1 MMTVIHRYGSSL
13 EIAYSK
19 GSCYDVLQNC
29 TKVFHNNVE
38 EQISDQLREDINS
51 QITTFA
57 SEGFRVLAMASHS
70 LPAGTK
76 PVAEEVEK
84 EMTFLGLAAL
94 HDPPRPNVA
103 AAVHYA
109 KEAGIWVIMITGDH
123 ELTAEA
129 IAKKVGIITK
139 PGHRVITGSELN
151 NMSDVEVDEALDRK
165 EIIFARTTPE
175 HKLRIVKAL
184 MARGE
189 TVAVTGDGVND
200 SPALIEASVG
210 VAMGSG
216 GTDVARESA
225 DIVLL
230 DNDFTSIVEAVR
242 LGRATYDNLRKF
254 VYYVYTH
261 NFAELVTFVTFIILG
276 IPLPVSLA
284 LITEP
289 PEEDV
294 MKRQPRSGGVNLM
307 GFDSLTRAA
316 LVGLLFGCVGT
327 FAASLIWS
335 RGGWGFG
342 DRTVADPTIYAVG
355 TAAVLTTIM
364 LGQLGNLLSVRSGL
378 YKTGSLNPLKNKWI
392 PIGIL
397 VEFAMLVMIVYSP
410 LLQPIFGTAAIVP
423 TDFMA
428 LTALAPVAFIVVELM
443 KRVLRARLVI

>member
-1 MMTVIHRYGSSL
+1 
-13 EIAYSK
+13 
-19 GSCYDVLQNC
+19 
-29 TKVFHNNVE
+29 
-38 EQISDQLREDINS
+38 
-51 QITTFA
+51 
-57 SEGFRVLAMASHS
+57 
-70 LPAGTK
+70 
-76 PVAEEVEK
+76 
-84 EMTFLGLAAL
+84 
-94 HDPPRPNVA
+94 
-103 AAVHYA
+103 
-109 KEAGIWVIMITGDH
+109 
-123 ELTAEA
+123 
-129 IAKKVGIITK
+129 
-139 PGHRVITGSELN
+139 
-151 NMSDVEVDEALDRK
+151 
-165 EIIFARTTPE
+165 
-175 HKLRIVKAL
+175 
-184 MARGE
+184 
-189 TVAVTGDGVND
+189 
-200 SPALIEASVG
+200 
-210 VAMGSG
+210 MGSG

-276 IPLPVSLA
+276 IPLPLLVVQVLAIDLILEVPVSLA

-410 LLQPIFGTAAIVP
+410 LLQPIFGTAAIAP
-423 TDFMA
+423 TDFIA